1 MKRIVTT
8 ASVIAVL
15 AAAPSVASAANVVAE
30 KPQLTVQVANV
41 QVANVQRANVAAL
54 KVQRHLVQIAQAK
67 RFSLLRAQIR

>member
-15 AAAPSVASAANVVAE
+15 AAAPSVASAANVAE
-30 KPQLTVQVANV
+30 KPQLTVQVAKV
-41 QVANVQRANVAAL
+41 KVANVQRANVAAL

-67 RFSLLRAQIR
+67 RFSLLSAQIR